1 MSSHDQSGFHTM
13 AIHAG
18 QEIDPTTG
26 AVSIPIYQT
35 STFAFASTAQGAARF
50 AGTEDGYIYTRL
62 GNPTTRALEDCVSRL
77 EGGYRGLATASG
89 MAAVSSVYLAL
100 LGQGRHVVSSQSVY
114 GPSRVILETQLSRFG
129 VTASFVASER
139 PEEIEAAMRPETDLV
154 YIETPTNPTIE
165 ITDIAKTAEIAH
177 AHDALLCVDN
187 TFCSPYLQRPLEH
200 GADIVLH
207 SMTKFLNGH
216 ADVVAGMLV
225 ARNEEV
231 FERLRPTVV
240 TFGGT
245 IDPHQAWLVLRGVKT
260 LPMRV
265 ERSQRNAMHLA
276 PWLEEHPKVRW
287 VKYPGLESH
296 PARDLVKR
304 QMDGPGALISLEVEG
319 GYEAG
324 RALLDRVKLMTL
336 AVSLGGIETLIQHPA
351 SMTHAGMTPE
361 SRARAG
367 ITDGLVRIS
376 IGCEDVE
383 DLRADLEQ
391 ALDLA

>member
-1 MSSHDQSGFHTM
+1 MTEHAGSGFHTM

-26 AVSIPIYQT
+26 AVSVPIYQT

-50 AGTEDGYIYTRL
+50 AGSEDGYIYTRL
-62 GNPTTRALEDCVSRL
+62 GNPTTRALEDCVARL

-100 LGQGRHVVSSQSVY
+100 LGQGRHVVSSRSVY
-114 GPSRVILETQLSRFG
+114 GPSRVILETQLTRFG

-139 PEEIEAAMRPETDLV
+139 SEDIEAAMRPETDLV

-165 ITDIAKTAEIAH
+165 ITDIAKAASIAH
-177 AHDALLCVDN
+177 AHGALLCVDN

-200 GADIVLH
+200 GADLVLH

-225 ARNEEV
+225 AGNEEV
-231 FERLRPTVV
+231 FERLRPVVV

-265 ERSQRNAMHLA
+265 ERGQSNAMALA

-287 VKYPGLESH
+287 VKYPGLPSH
-296 PARDLVKR
+296 PARELVKR
-304 QMDGPGALISLEVEG
+304 QMDGPGALLSLELVG

-324 RALLDRVKLMTL
+324 RALLDNVKLMTL

-376 IGCEDVE
+376 IGCEDLE

-391 ALDLA
+391 ALEKA